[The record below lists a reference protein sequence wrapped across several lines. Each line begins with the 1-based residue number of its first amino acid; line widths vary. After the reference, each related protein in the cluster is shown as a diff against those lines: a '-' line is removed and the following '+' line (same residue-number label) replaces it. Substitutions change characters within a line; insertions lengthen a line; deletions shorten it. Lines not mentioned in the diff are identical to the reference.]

1 MMIVVCPA
9 CGYETHDPEPDWIAD
24 TEVVEE
30 CCEACARE
38 WYGDDDAGL
47 P

>member
-1 MMIVVCPA
+1 MIVVCPA

-24 TEVVEE
+24 TETVEE
-30 CCEACARE
+30 VCEACERE
-38 WYGDDDAGL
+38 FYEDPAAI